1 MTGGL
6 VVVGSGPAGLGAA
19 RAYREH
25 GGDRPVRIVSA
36 DADLPYDRPP
46 LSKDFL
52 RGVTGEA
59 ELLLEPA
66 AFYAEA
72 RIDAVLG
79 VRAAALDPDR
89 RRLTLDGGRPID
101 YDDCVLATGSAP
113 TRLRVPGGD
122 DPAVLHLRSLADARI
137 LRSAALSSAR
147 AVVVGSGFIGCEAAA
162 SLAMDGVAVTMV
174 TDEAQPHAGRL
185 GAEVGRRVAG
195 WLTGTGVELVTG
207 ASVTSI
213 EAHGPDAGAGLHL
226 AGRAPFEADFVLVAV
241 GIRPRAELARTAG
254 LELVGGRILVD
265 EQMRASA
272 AGVFAAGDVA
282 RAGNVTAGRP
292 IAAEHWTDALGMGSV
307 AGATVAGARAANPT
321 AAGAGWDAVPGF
333 WSEIGKH
340 TLKYH
345 SWGDGY
351 DEVRFVDHGADAF
364 TAWYGRDGVT
374 VGVLTSDAD
383 ADYDRG
389 RELIAT
395 GAALPG

>member
-25 GGDRPVRIVSA
+25 GGDGPVRILSA
-36 DADLPYDRPP
+36 DVDLPYDRPP

-66 AFYAEA
+66 AFYAKA
-72 RIDAVLG
+72 RIETVLG
-79 VRAAALDPDR
+79 VRVTALDPER
-89 RRLTLDGGRPID
+89 RRLTLDGGRPLD
-101 YDDCVLATGSAP
+101 YDNCVLATGSVP
-113 TRLRVPGGD
+113 VRLRVPGGD
-122 DPAVLHLRSLADARI
+122 DPAVLGLRSLADARI
-137 LRSAALSSAR
+137 LRTAAVGSAR

-162 SLAMDGVAVTMV
+162 SLAMDGVTVTMV
-174 TDEAQPHAGRL
+174 TDEQQPHAGRL
-185 GAEVGRRVAG
+185 GLEVGRRVSR
-195 WLTGTGVELVTG
+195 WLTEAGVEVVTD

-213 EAHGPDAGAGLHL
+213 EPHGPDAGAGLHL

-241 GIRPRAELARTAG
+241 GVRPSTDLARTAG
-254 LELVGGRILVD
+254 LDVAAGRILVD
-265 EQMRASA
+265 EHMRASA
-272 AGVFAAGDVA
+272 ADVFAAGDVA
-282 RAGNVTAGRP
+282 RAGNVAAGRP
-292 IAAEHWTDALGMGSV
+292 IAAEHWADALGMGAV
-307 AGATVAGARAANPT
+307 AGAT
-321 AAGAGWDAVPGF
+321 AAGAGPVWAAVPGF
-333 WSEIGKH
+333 WSEIGDR

-345 SWGDGY
+345 AWGDGY

-364 TAWYGRDGVT
+364 TAWYGRNGLT

-389 RELIAT
+389 HDLIAT
-395 GAALPG
+395 GAALPH